1 MNISEAIDTQ
11 EVIRALLGRNL
22 PKPTIDALA
31 RLADRSHKTLMA
43 GNDGDTV
50 RAHIKEQR

>member
-11 EVIRALLGRNL
+11 EVIRALLGRTL
-22 PKPTIDALA
+22 QKPTIDALA

-50 RAHIKEQR
+50 RTHIKEQR

>member
-11 EVIRALLGRNL
+11 EVIRALLGHNL
-22 PKPTIDALA
+22 HKPTIDALA
-31 RLADRSHKTLMA
+31 RLADSSHKTLTA

-50 RAHIKEQR
+50 RAQIKEQR

>member
-1 MNISEAIDTQ
+1 MNISEANDTQ
-11 EVIRALLGRNL
+11 AIIRALLGRNL

>member
-11 EVIRALLGRNL
+11 EVIRALLGRTL
-22 PKPTIDALA
+22 QKPTIDALA
-31 RLADRSHKTLMA
+31 RLADRSHKTLVS
-43 GNDGDTV
+43 GNDGNTV

>member
-1 MNISEAIDTQ
+1 MNVSEAIDTQ
-11 EVIRALLGRNL
+11 EVIRALLGRTL

-31 RLADRSHKTLMA
+31 RLADRSHKTLVA
-43 GNDGDTV
+43 GNDGATV